1 MPALKVLVLVQLFVA
16 DVGFLIFQ
24 TSLQDAFFGTD
35 TRICSFTAAKALE
48 MFLQN
53 LCDKTYEITLRRG
66 AKTMSSI
73 HL

>member
-1 MPALKVLVLVQLFVA
+1 MEELT
-16 DVGFLIFQ
+16 GE
-24 TSLQDAFFGTD
+24 FGL
-35 TRICSFTAAKALE
+35 CGAAKALE
-48 MFLQN
+48 LFLQN